1 MESLETSKVHSD
13 ASGALRV
20 VGVGPSKVTGEWP
33 SDAAPALSPQSRRYM
48 ALRSTGLGLWN
59 FIQGCRLNSEV
70 AVWGPQLGTALG
82 LSQPPVRA
90 LAGAVVGAF
99 NHWFMGSSQACVE
112 PLELL
117 VPDRPVRVLR
127 GRQLDLRGR

>member
-1 MESLETSKVHSD
+1 M
-13 ASGALRV
+13 
-20 VGVGPSKVTGEWP
+20 
-33 SDAAPALSPQSRRYM
+33 
-48 ALRSTGLGLWN
+48 
-59 FIQGCRLNSEV
+59 NSEV
-70 AVWGPQLGTALG
+70 AVWGPQLGTGLG

-117 VPDRPVRVLR
+117 VPDRPVRALR
-127 GRQLDLRGR
+127 GRQWALRGRQGALKCRQGTIKSRCVALMERSVAIRST